1 MKSFDSRTYSINDF
15 VEWDKGKQLELN
27 PSFQRRQVWSDK
39 AKSYLM
45 DTILRGKPIP
55 KIFIR
60 QRINVTTKKS
70 LREVVDGQQR
80 LRTILSYIKDGFVV
94 SKRQNKEHGGNR
106 FSQLP
111 EVVQAAV
118 LSYELSVDLL
128 INLPDSEVLDI
139 FGRLNSYAVILNEQ
153 EKINATHFGSFKIL
167 ADEIGRKYYEYWT
180 TQGILS
186 ARDILRMKEV
196 NLVADLLIAMKEG
209 IKSKKRIKK
218 YYDQYEEEYDEDT
231 DVLAARFD
239 RVLATIGKLYPEG
252 LASTEFARIHQFYSL
267 FTAVAHCLY
276 GLKGLAIERL
286 PLKKSSSIE
295 VARNGLDR
303 VEEIYQTQDLTTL
316 SKLEREF
323 VQDSRRA
330 TTDESV
336 RERRTVFLV
345 GLMG

>member
-1 MKSFDSRTYSINDF
+1 MKSFDSRTYSINEF
-15 VEWDKGKQLELN
+15 VEWDKGKQLKLN

-45 DTILRGKPIP
+45 DTILRGKPIS

-94 SKRQNKEHGGNR
+94 SKRQNKEHGGNL
-106 FSQLP
+106 FSQLL
-111 EVVQAAV
+111 EDVQAAV

-139 FGRLNSYAVILNEQ
+139 FGRLNSYAVILNER

-167 ADEIGRKYYEYWT
+167 ADDIGRKYYEYWT
-180 TQGILS
+180 KQGILS

-218 YYDQYEEEYDEDT
+218 YYDQYEEEYEEDT

-239 RVLATIGKLYPEG
+239 KVLATMGKLYPEG
-252 LASTEFARIHQFYSL
+252 LA
-267 FTAVAHCLY
+267 AVV
-276 GLKGLAIERL
+276 
-286 PLKKSSSIE
+286 P
-295 VARNGLDR
+295 V
-303 VEEIYQTQDLTTL
+303 V
-316 SKLEREF
+316 
-323 VQDSRRA
+323 
-330 TTDESV
+330 
-336 RERRTVFLV
+336 RTVFADL
-345 GLMG
+345 